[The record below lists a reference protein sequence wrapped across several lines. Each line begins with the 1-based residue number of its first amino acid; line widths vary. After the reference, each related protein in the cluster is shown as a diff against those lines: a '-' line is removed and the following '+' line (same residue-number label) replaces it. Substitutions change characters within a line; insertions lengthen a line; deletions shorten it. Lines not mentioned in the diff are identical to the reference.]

1 MFPRCLQPLLPNP
14 PGMSMEVV
22 GRKWPASF
30 FVAPLRLRQSEVMLP
45 CRRAAIRG
53 VGGGQGLCVCSQ
65 TLVLG

>member
-1 MFPRCLQPLLPNP
+1 
-14 PGMSMEVV
+14 MSMEVV